1 MDETVLCYLIK
12 NDSYLM
18 LKRNKK
24 KNDMNEN
31 KYIGVGG
38 HIEPKESIYDAC
50 KREVK
55 EETGYE
61 VNSLKYHGKV
71 LFKNNDFE
79 EMMYLFTSNDFSG
92 TEIICDEGELI
103 WVPINQV
110 EKLNLWEGDKIFLP
124 KLRTNEEINIKLIYD
139 NDKFIGWEKL

>member
-55 EETGYE
+55 EETGYII
-61 VNSLKYHGKV
+61 NSLKYHGKV
-71 LFKNNDFE
+71 LFKNNEFE
-79 EMMYLFTSNDFSG
+79 ETMYLFTSNDFSG

-124 KLRTNEEINIKLIYD
+124 KLKTNEEINIKLIYD

>member
-31 KYIGVGG
+31 KYIGIGG
-38 HIEPKESIYDAC
+38 HIEFGESIYDAC
-50 KREVK
+50 KREVL
-55 EETGYE
+55 EETGYII
-61 VNSLKYHGKV
+61 NSLNYHGKV
-71 LFKNNDFE
+71 LFINNDFE

-124 KLRTNEEINIKLIYD
+124 KLKTNEEINIKLIYD

>member
-55 EETGYE
+55 EETGYK

-124 KLRTNEEINIKLIYD
+124 KLKTNEEINIKLIYD

>member
-1 MDETVLCYLIK
+1 
-12 NDSYLM
+12 M

-38 HIEPKESIYDAC
+38 HIKPKESIYDAC

-55 EETGYE
+55 EETGYK

-92 TEIICDEGELI
+92 TEIICGEGELI
-103 WVPINQV
+103 WVPINQI
-110 EKLNLWEGDKIFLP
+110 ETLNLWEGDIIFLP
-124 KLRTNEEINIKLIYD
+124 KLKTNEEINIKLIYD